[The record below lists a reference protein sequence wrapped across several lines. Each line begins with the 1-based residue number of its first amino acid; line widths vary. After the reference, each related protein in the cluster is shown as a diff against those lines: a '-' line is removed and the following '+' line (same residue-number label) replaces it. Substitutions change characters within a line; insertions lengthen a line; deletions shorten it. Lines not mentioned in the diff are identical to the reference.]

1 MNGQQQTK
9 KMLYNNP
16 NLIQANHLF
25 HIRELMEAS
34 YYKSL
39 TGANT
44 LFACKVA
51 GNFAPFKIL

>member
-1 MNGQQQTK
+1 
-9 KMLYNNP
+9 
-16 NLIQANHLF
+16 
-25 HIRELMEAS
+25 MEAS

>member
-1 MNGQQQTK
+1 
-9 KMLYNNP
+9 
-16 NLIQANHLF
+16 
-25 HIRELMEAS
+25 MEVS
-34 YYKSL
+34 HYKPS